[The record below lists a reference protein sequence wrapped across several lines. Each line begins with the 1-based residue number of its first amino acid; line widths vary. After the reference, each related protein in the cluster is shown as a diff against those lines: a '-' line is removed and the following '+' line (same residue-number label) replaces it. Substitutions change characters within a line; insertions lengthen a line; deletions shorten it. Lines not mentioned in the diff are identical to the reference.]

1 MANINNYINAARASL
16 NSANQIESALAD
28 NKIRFANMAVSAIDA
43 EAQEVAQA
51 VRSKSQVVDAKTNAE
66 ATVQGAQ
73 IRNEADKSVDKSL
86 NEATRNVRKAGM
98 IAAGANSL
106 AMANYFSNK
115 KDQPNDM
122 LTLMGNQMNTLQDQ
136 QAQLVKDKA
145 RIESEYAERLKALS
159 KTNSQSQS
167 SKDSPS
173 VSADVSANHSARPGN
188 RMSKPEILKLAVN
201 SGFSPEDAQIVYGIA
216 GGESGFDPTNST
228 IRSGLYK
235 KEGEDSVGLMQINW
249 GYHKDRGWLQNLGI
263 NKREDLFDPVKNM
276 KAAKY
281 LHSGSGGFGDW
292 TVYDTG
298 NYLNYINK

>member
-1 MANINNYINAARASL
+1 MANINNYINAAAASL
-16 NSANQIESALAD
+16 NSANEIERALAD
-28 NKIRFANMAVSAIDA
+28 NKIKFADMGAAQVTASAADA
-43 EAQEVAQA
+43 AQA
-51 VRSKSQVVDAKTNAE
+51 IASNADLQNAKTNA
-66 ATVQGAQ
+66 AQ
-73 IRNEADKSVDKSL
+73 VKEESEIFKSRDESI
-86 NEATRNVRKAGM
+86 EQSRGTIRKAGLL
-98 IAAGANSL
+98 AAGANSL
-106 AMANYFSNK
+106 AMANYLSNK

-122 LTLMGNQMNTLQDQ
+122 LTLMGNQMNILQDQ

-145 RIESEYAERLKALS
+145 RIESEYAERLKAMS
-159 KTNSQSQS
+159 TTNSQSKS

-173 VSADVSANHSARPGN
+173 VSPEVSANHSARPGN
-188 RMSKPEILKLAVN
+188 RLSKPEILKLAVN
-201 SGFSPEDAQIVYGIA
+201 SGFSPEDAQVVYGIA

-249 GYHKDRGWLQNLGI
+249 GFHKDRGWLQELGI

-292 TVYDTG
+292 TVYD
-298 NYLNYINK
+298 NNDYLKYINK